1 MCECTEKSFF
11 FDYETYTRKI
21 NLEFLEKDIVIDFI
35 IVDLF
40 KVCLMV
46 FSLKREKVFQV
57 N

>member
-46 FSLKREKVFQV
+46 LSLKREKVFQV

>member
-40 KVCLMV
+40 KVCLMA
-46 FSLKREKVFQV
+46 FLLKEKMFFK
-57 N
+57 